1 MCKWLPCFHGNSIS
15 LLGFVD
21 FSFASRIFAVSE
33 KSKSRNFLIKHSV
46 HKANFFALIMSK
58 FEDLFGKKKE
68 AVPVLDLSKSTATT
82 KEEFKKLM
90 EKVPDFK
97 MRPVKVRPEEI
108 KIKEKDCKEFKLPK
122 KELRYLKNS
131 NGEREKQYVYM
142 DPVPTEM
149 RYLLNVKINCTFA
162 MLH

>member
-1 MCKWLPCFHGNSIS
+1 M
-15 LLGFVD
+15 
-21 FSFASRIFAVSE
+21 SR
-33 KSKSRNFLIKHSV
+33 
-46 HKANFFALIMSK
+46 

-97 MRPVKVRPEEI
+97 TRPVKVRPEEI
-108 KIKEKDCKEFKLPK
+108 KIREKECKEFKLAK
-122 KELRYLKNS
+122 KELKYLKNS
-131 NGEREKQYVYM
+131 QGEREKQYVYM

-149 RYLLNVKINCTFA
+149 RYRMKPPRVHSSFYFSFFF
-162 MLH
+162 

>member
-1 MCKWLPCFHGNSIS
+1 
-15 LLGFVD
+15 
-21 FSFASRIFAVSE
+21 
-33 KSKSRNFLIKHSV
+33 
-46 HKANFFALIMSK
+46 MSK

-149 RYLLNVKINCTFA
+149 RYLLNLKIHCTFA
-162 MLH
+162 MPH